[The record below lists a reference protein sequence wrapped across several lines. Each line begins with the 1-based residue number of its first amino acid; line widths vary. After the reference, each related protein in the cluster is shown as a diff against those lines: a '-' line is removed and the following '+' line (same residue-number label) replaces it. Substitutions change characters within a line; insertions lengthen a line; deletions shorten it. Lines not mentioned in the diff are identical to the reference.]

1 MNKALGNSMVAVVLL
16 LLLVVTVSYVLNPE
30 PAESP
35 MVSILINGSIGLI
48 TLLAVILAGMVL
60 KDGDSSTY

>member
-1 MNKALGNSMVAVVLL
+1 MAVVVLL
-16 LLLVVTVSYVLNPE
+16 LLLVVTVSYALNPE

-48 TLLAVILAGMVL
+48 TLLSVILAGMVL
-60 KDGDSSTY
+60 RDGGSSTY

>member
-1 MNKALGNSMVAVVLL
+1 MNKALGNSMAAVVLL

-30 PAESP
+30 PAEAP

-60 KDGDSSTY
+60 KGGGSSTY